1 MSVELAIAG
10 FGCLALAAGHT
21 TAGLQVLPR
30 LTKTGVPATS
40 FGSAAVTVGMLRF
53 TWHMVTLVLLTFA
66 GLLLWLAW
74 AADAEPKAV
83 LLRWL
88 ALLWL
93 AATAMG
99 IWMARRRLTNLIR
112 LPVPMVSAVIAVMC
126 WKASL

>member
-1 MSVELAIAG
+1 
-10 FGCLALAAGHT
+10 
-21 TAGLQVLPR
+21 VLPH

-40 FGSAAVTVGMLRF
+40 FGSAAVTVGMVRF

-66 GLLLWLAW
+66 GLLLWLAL
-74 AADAEPKAV
+74 ATDVEPKALV
-83 LLRWL
+83 LRWL
-88 ALLWL
+88 AVLWL

-112 LPVPMVSAVIAVMC
+112 LPVPIVSAVIGVMC